1 MKMKKG
7 QKLTFVEL
15 WNTLKSW
22 PDYRWRL
29 WGVGGTF
36 AYIHQARWD
45 WQFETQYF
53 EYTDGGHET
62 FHFASFDEENHFRME
77 VPFGNYEDLNYEIEV
92 TNENP
97 LRISIMWDDGEDN
110 LLTIWE
116 KL

>member
-7 QKLTFVEL
+7 QKLTFIEL
-15 WNTLKSW
+15 WNTLQSW

-36 AYIHQARWD
+36 AYINQARWD
-45 WQFETQYF
+45 WQFEAQYF

-62 FHFASFDEENHFRME
+62 FNFASFDDENHFRME
-77 VPFGNYEDLNYEIEV
+77 VPFGNYEDMNYEIEV

>member
-7 QKLTFVEL
+7 QKLTFIEL
-15 WNTLKSW
+15 RNTLKSH

-36 AYIHQARWD
+36 GYLNQARWD
-45 WQFETQYF
+45 WQFETYIDC
-53 EYTDGGHET
+53 TDGGDEI
-62 FHFASFDEENHFRME
+62 FGFESFDDENHLRLT
-77 VPFGNYEDLNYEIEV
+77 VHYGNFKSLNYEIEV
-92 TNENP
+92 VNENP

-116 KL
+116 KI